1 MRAVG
6 SLAGTAMDSEKLCNT
21 LREMLSADV
30 CVAAGPAV
38 AMPLTARERET
49 LGPADAERVRE
60 FESGR
65 AYAKRALATL
75 GMHNVDLPVGP
86 NRAPVWP
93 TGVVGSIT
101 HVLDSHYGTYAAAAV
116 ARADAVLALGIDFE
130 MEDSLHFHVWRH
142 ALTERELERILA
154 FPAETRRTEAQYIWC
169 AKEATAKIVG
179 LPFDPSGLEVERDPG
194 SGDFV
199 AKFVDNNR
207 GYLRSS
213 IFGRTAR
220 LDGLLIATAVLPREL
235 N

>member
-1 MRAVG
+1 
-6 SLAGTAMDSEKLCNT
+6 
-21 LREMLSADV
+21 
-30 CVAAGPAV
+30 
-38 AMPLTARERET
+38 
-49 LGPADAERVRE
+49 
-60 FESGR
+60 
-65 AYAKRALATL
+65 
-75 GMHNVDLPVGP
+75 
-86 NRAPVWP
+86 
-93 TGVVGSIT
+93 
-101 HVLDSHYGTYAAAAV
+101 V